1 MEFLAPA
8 TPHLSR
14 IVWSVSLE
22 RLLRRVLLAAAVLL
36 IAIAPGAAQ
45 PAGDPAPASSQELHW
60 LIPYPGA
67 DAAMQATLLLPAGKG
82 PFPLAVVSHG
92 TSESDKLRQDYEAPA
107 FEVISSWLQ
116 KRGYAVLLPQRPGH
130 GETGGRYLESSGSC
144 DAALYEQAGNA
155 TAEALKIA
163 IDYAARYP
171 FIRRGRVLL
180 VGHSAGAWGSLAL
193 AASNPEVVRAVVNFS
208 GGRGGHSY
216 GVPNRNCA
224 PERLVQ
230 AAAAYGGAAKTKT
243 LWLYSENDSF
253 FSPELSREMAEAFR
267 DAGAARSNTTCCRR
281 CRAMATISSFFP
293 RVFRCGDRSSTLF

>member
-1 MEFLAPA
+1 M
-8 TPHLSR
+8 
-14 IVWSVSLE
+14 
-22 RLLRRVLLAAAVLL
+22 LL
-36 IAIAPGAAQ
+36 IAAVPGAAQ
-45 PAGDPAPASSQELHW
+45 SGASPAPESHELHW

-67 DAAMQATLLLPAGKG
+67 DVAMRATLRLPIGRG

-92 TSESDKLRQDYEAPA
+92 TSESEKLREDYDEPA
-107 FEVISSWLQ
+107 FDVISSWLV

-144 DAALYEQAGNA
+144 DAARYLDAGNA

-163 IDYAARYP
+163 IEYAEGYS
-171 FIRRGRVLL
+171 FILKGPVLL

-193 AASNPEVVRAVVNFS
+193 AASDPKIVRAVINFS

-230 AAAAYGGAAKTKT
+230 AAAAFGAATKAKT
-243 LWLYSENDSF
+243 LWLYAENDSF
-253 FSPELSREMAEAFR
+253 FSPELSRAMAEAFR
-267 DAGAARSNTTCCRR
+267 AAGGPIEYHLLPALPDDGHYLIFLPDAVRLWGPIADTFLKRLR
-281 CRAMATISSFFP
+281 
-293 RVFRCGDRSSTLF
+293 